1 MFWISGCCSSVLIT
15 MLVTRLAAFSA
26 LLLVSSAQTAGG
38 GCCYKK
44 TVSESADNLDGE
56 FILVRDGEQEP
67 LCHNGCVYKRQV
79 HHPFLI
85 R

>member
-1 MFWISGCCSSVLIT
+1 MFWISGSCSPVLIT

-26 LLLVSSAQTAGG
+26 LLFVSSAQTPGG

>member
-1 MFWISGCCSSVLIT
+1 MFGISGSCSSVPIT

-26 LLLVSSAQTAGG
+26 LLLVSRAQTPAG

-56 FILVRDGEQEP
+56 FILVREGEQEP

-79 HHPFLI
+79 HNPFLI